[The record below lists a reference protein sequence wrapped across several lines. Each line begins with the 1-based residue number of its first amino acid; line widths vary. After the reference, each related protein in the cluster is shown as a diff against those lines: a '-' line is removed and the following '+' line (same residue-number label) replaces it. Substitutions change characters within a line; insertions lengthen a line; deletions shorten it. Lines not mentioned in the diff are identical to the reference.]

1 MVTEAERPYKKPEF
15 SAEVSIDSTGE
26 FAWRLQKGSCL
37 TREKAEEALKALQQM
52 PADRRAVWVKRLDVA
67 ESVKGCPILRQD
79 KEIAKALDDLVSAY
93 KGAT

>member
-1 MVTEAERPYKKPEF
+1 MAIEEEEPYRKPEF

-26 FAWRLQKGSCL
+26 FAWRLQKASCL

-67 ESVKGCPILRQD
+67 ESVRVCPILRQD
-79 KEIAKALDDLVSAY
+79 KEIAKELEDLVSAY
-93 KGAT
+93 SGAT